1 MDWQDTGFFLS
12 SRPYGENAAIVHVM
26 TENHGKRAGMVW
38 NARSRRMYSTLNP
51 GNHLRISWRSRLYEL
66 LGTFTIELLE
76 ARTHI
81 SYAGPLALNALSAIC
96 DLLDSLLPQFDPHR
110 ELYRRTAKVLN
121 RINADNEWLIDYLLW
136 EVFLLQEIGLG
147 LDLGQCAVTNY
158 QEDLIYVSPKSGSAV
173 SRAGAGQWGPKLLPL
188 PNCMLTGKK
197 GSLVEIAQGLQTT
210 GFFLKRGCHPY
221 DNQPK
226 LPASRIRLENM
237 IKKRSLLTANHQ
249 PHQH

>member
-81 SYAGPLALNALSAIC
+81 SYAPLCSQC
-96 DLLDSLLPQFDPHR
+96 PQ
-110 ELYRRTAKVLN
+110 
-121 RINADNEWLIDYLLW
+121 
-136 EVFLLQEIGLG
+136 
-147 LDLGQCAVTNY
+147 
-158 QEDLIYVSPKSGSAV
+158 
-173 SRAGAGQWGPKLLPL
+173 
-188 PNCMLTGKK
+188 
-197 GSLVEIAQGLQTT
+197 
-210 GFFLKRGCHPY
+210 CH
-221 DNQPK
+221 
-226 LPASRIRLENM
+226 L
-237 IKKRSLLTANHQ
+237 
-249 PHQH
+249 